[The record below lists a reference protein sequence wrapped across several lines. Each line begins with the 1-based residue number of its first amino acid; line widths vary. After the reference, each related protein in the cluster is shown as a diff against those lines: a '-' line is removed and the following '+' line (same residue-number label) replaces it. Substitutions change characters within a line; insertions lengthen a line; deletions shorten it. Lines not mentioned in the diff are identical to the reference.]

1 MNKDDALFA
10 LFLVLFHHFTKLVQL
25 VIQYFTVAHAAGVI
39 QQLADMQVNLDNP
52 ILAPTFDDRL
62 QFGWSICRFFLY
74 QSLLQFLCRNIHLLG
89 RLVIPDNIIH
99 QGRCFKEN
107 RLLECMQF
115 IELYH
120 IYADFHTDSRFHC
133 ERTVIF
139 ECHQLYHHTF
149 TVVQLGLFELLQ
161 QKFRIRLYQ
170 TMRTD
175 CPGLS
180 FSTRIGIIHIII
192 TVVHQ
197 ICLERCSADSL
208 DILRNKSQKNIQDIS
223 AFHLG
228 LTINR
233 YLRFLQTDRLRL

>member
-1 MNKDDALFA
+1 
-10 LFLVLFHHFTKLVQL
+10 
-25 VIQYFTVAHAAGVI
+25 
-39 QQLADMQVNLDNP
+39 
-52 ILAPTFDDRL
+52 
-62 QFGWSICRFFLY
+62 
-74 QSLLQFLCRNIHLLG
+74 
-89 RLVIPDNIIH
+89 
-99 QGRCFKEN
+99 
-107 RLLECMQF
+107 MQF

-170 TMRTD
+170 TMRTG

-180 FSTRIGIIHIII
+180 FGTRIGIIHIII
-192 TVVHQ
+192 TIVHQ

-223 AFHLG
+223 TFHLG

-233 YLRFLQTDRLRL
+233 YLRFLQTDRLRLRNLRLHSRRPCRSSGRAQLLLFFPLLLGSRFGCRSGDIIIIGLYHHTFVYGHRYVKTVGIFHQHDVFPLKSCHNTAPNFAEETNFISYLHSNLSFSLSFPTFFLQS